1 MSKRLLSA
9 LFPNFVK
16 KEHIQS
22 QRLSQGPFGAGLKK
36 GRKYL
41 KPGEKAPEGANVQTG
56 PQGGQY
62 YDEMGGGG
70 GAGKEQFLGGG
81 AQGYDIDYGDP
92 ERSAQVREDLD
103 QEGMGVPP
111 APEAGP
117 EISEDRNVV
126 GGIDYG
132 PAKPEIKPE
141 DVDYGPSASPPDV
154 SEATFDGQG
163 NIQLP
168 GSDPYPI
175 GELMDEGASP
185 EDLSLLTDAY
195 EKESGTEVPGIL
207 EGYTG
212 PLNMDSFNQYAS
224 DQAQYEEAFVGEKD
238 MYDAEDFFDWMGS
251 KAEADTGAVGGGA
264 QGLGRDPGIAA
275 GGLPN
280 PADHDIQQ
288 TDIDGTQNANYDD
301 GSGGLLDVPGLHGA
315 ADPVA
320 ALKDGGQFNENRMT
334 PEEREQ
340 TDEKILTEGQ
350 GWTDIDGNWNEP
362 QMVEDRSATD
372 RASRNRIK
380 EDLKAQGYDLGIGL
394 GFDPEDANYG
404 QPPQDWKHDG
414 GEEKPVKVGGEE
426 YSDDLYASGY
436 TTGSNVL
443 NISFP
448 DQTKPTLAWAMRR
461 DLEQQGFK
469 LPDKTRQQSR
479 RSHSQEWTSENIPSV
494 TENTFTNDGNDYIYG
509 DLSEDQ
515 KNAKAEK
522 EKSLRDI
529 EEYRNNRATQT
540 PDEMTDS
547 QKMAKMMQEYNVD
560 NKRRDPV
567 ILSNKGG
574 RQRK

>member
-70 GAGKEQFLGGG
+70 AAAPDA
-81 AQGYDIDYGDP
+81 AQGGYDLDYGDP
-92 ERSAQVREDLD
+92 ERSAQVREELD
-103 QEGMGVPP
+103 QQGMGVPP

-132 PAKPEIKPE
+132 PAKPEIQPE
-141 DVDYGPSASPPDV
+141 DVDYGPADKGTSALQDSKDYLNGTADAWAEQMTNDPAFTGSEAQIDAAVADLESEIKSQDSDLPLSANSHLDHSNGNIDEDGNWTAPLNEESQQLVDEFRDKLSSGGGAQGGQTSPPDV

-251 KAEADTGAVGGGA
+251 KAEADTGAVDEDGFPAGSSPTGEERRAKREATPAAPTAEA
-264 QGLGRDPGIAA
+264 QKPTPNEAPTKEIPDRDAYRRGTADAAYYDNWVWEYPGQEGLDEDGNIPKDHPIYARYDNFSGTTAVKAKKAADKVIARVGDHLMDQGTSNDPAEISDAI
-275 GGLPN
+275 
-280 PADHDIQQ
+280 DHL
-288 TDIDGTQNANYDD
+288 A
-301 GSGGLLDVPGLHGA
+301 SELHGYKPGSETYGRLQ
-315 ADPVA
+315 D
-320 ALKDGGQFNENRMT
+320 
-334 PEEREQ
+334 
-340 TDEKILTEGQ
+340 EGQ
-350 GWTDIDGNWNEP
+350 RFMAERKKRIDRLGT
-362 QMVEDRSATD
+362 EDYY
-372 RASRNRIK
+372 
-380 EDLKAQGYDLGIGL
+380 L
-394 GFDPEDANYG
+394 
-404 QPPQDWKHDG
+404 
-414 GEEKPVKVGGEE
+414 
-426 YSDDLYASGY
+426 
-436 TTGSNVL
+436 
-443 NISFP
+443 
-448 DQTKPTLAWAMRR
+448 
-461 DLEQQGFK
+461 
-469 LPDKTRQQSR
+469 
-479 RSHSQEWTSENIPSV
+479 
-494 TENTFTNDGNDYIYG
+494 
-509 DLSEDQ
+509 
-515 KNAKAEK
+515 
-522 EKSLRDI
+522 
-529 EEYRNNRATQT
+529 
-540 PDEMTDS
+540 
-547 QKMAKMMQEYNVD
+547 MAKMSQKYNVD